1 MKFEVNFYETT
12 DGKKPVE
19 DFLLGL
25 ENKMQAKMVQMME
38 LLEEKGTA
46 LREPYTKP
54 LGDGIFELR
63 CKQASNISRALFFF
77 FLDGKIIITNG
88 FVKKTN
94 KTPPKEIRLAK
105 ERRADYIQRQEES
118 S

>member
-1 MKFEVNFYETT
+1 MRFEVKFYETT

-19 DFLLGL
+19 DFLLSL

-38 LLEEKGTA
+38 LLEEKGTD

-54 LGDGIFELR
+54 LGDGIFE
-63 CKQASNISRALFFF
+63 
-77 FLDGKIIITNG
+77 
-88 FVKKTN
+88 KTN

-105 ERRADYIQRQEES
+105 ERRADYIQQQEDL
-118 S
+118 

>member
-1 MKFEVNFYETT
+1 
-12 DGKKPVE
+12 
-19 DFLLGL
+19 
-25 ENKMQAKMVQMME
+25 MVQMME
-38 LLEEKGTA
+38 LLEEKGTD

-63 CKQASNISRALFFF
+63 CKQSSNISRALFFF
-77 FLDGKIIITNG
+77 FLGGKIIITNG

-105 ERRADYIQRQEES
+105 ERRADYIQQQEDL
-118 S
+118 

>member
-1 MKFEVNFYETT
+1 MGFEVKFYETT

-19 DFLLGL
+19 DFLLSL

-38 LLEEKGTA
+38 LLEEKGTD

-63 CKQASNISRALFFF
+63 CKQSSNISRALFFF
-77 FLDGKIIITNG
+77 FLGGKIIITNG
-88 FVKKTN
+88 FIKKTN

-105 ERRADYIQRQEES
+105 ERRADYIQQQEDL
-118 S
+118 

>member
-1 MKFEVNFYETT
+1 MRFEVKFYETT
-12 DGKKPVE
+12 DGKKTVE
-19 DFLLGL
+19 DFLLSL

-38 LLEEKGTA
+38 LLEEKGTD

-63 CKQASNISRALFFF
+63 CKQSSNISRALFFF
-77 FLDGKIIITNG
+77 FLGGKIIITNG
-88 FVKKTN
+88 FIKKTN

-105 ERRADYIQRQEES
+105 ERRADYIQQQEDL
-118 S
+118 

>member
-1 MKFEVNFYETT
+1 MKFEVRFYETI
-12 DGKKPVE
+12 DGKNPVE

-38 LLEEKGTA
+38 LLEEKGTD

-77 FLDGKIIITNG
+77 FLGGKIIITNG

-94 KTPPKEIRLAK
+94 KTPPKEICLAK
-105 ERRADYIQRQEES
+105 KRRADYLQRQEES
-118 S
+118 

>member
-1 MKFEVNFYETT
+1 MRFEVKFYETT

-19 DFLLGL
+19 DFLLSL

-38 LLEEKGTA
+38 LLEEKGTD

-63 CKQASNISRALFFF
+63 CKQSSNISRALFFF
-77 FLDGKIIITNG
+77 FLGGKIIITNG
-88 FVKKTN
+88 FIKKTN

-105 ERRADYIQRQEES
+105 ERHADYIQQQEDL
-118 S
+118 

>member
-1 MKFEVNFYETT
+1 MRFEVKFYETT

-19 DFLLGL
+19 DFLLSL

-38 LLEEKGTA
+38 LLEEKGTD

-63 CKQASNISRALFFF
+63 CKQSSNISRALFFF
-77 FLDGKIIITNG
+77 FLGGKIIITNG
-88 FVKKTN
+88 FIKKTT

-105 ERRADYIQRQEES
+105 ERRADYIQQQEDL
-118 S
+118 

>member
-1 MKFEVNFYETT
+1 MRFEVKFYETT

-19 DFLLGL
+19 YFLLSL

-38 LLEEKGTA
+38 LLEEKGTD

-63 CKQASNISRALFFF
+63 CKQSSNISRALFFF
-77 FLDGKIIITNG
+77 FLGGKIIITNG
-88 FVKKTN
+88 FIKKTN

-105 ERRADYIQRQEES
+105 ERRADYIQQQEDL
-118 S
+118 

>member
-1 MKFEVNFYETT
+1 MRFEDKFYETT

-19 DFLLGL
+19 DFLLSL

-38 LLEEKGTA
+38 LLEEKGTD

-63 CKQASNISRALFFF
+63 CKQSSNISRALFFF
-77 FLDGKIIITNG
+77 FLGGKIIITNG
-88 FVKKTN
+88 FIKKTN

-105 ERRADYIQRQEES
+105 ERRADYIQQQEDL
-118 S
+118 

>member
-1 MKFEVNFYETT
+1 MRFEVKFYETT

-19 DFLLGL
+19 DFLLSL

-38 LLEEKGTA
+38 LLEEKGTD

-63 CKQASNISRALFFF
+63 CKQSSNITNDLFFL
-77 FLDGKIIITNG
+77 FLGGKIIITNG
-88 FVKKTN
+88 FIKKTN

-105 ERRADYIQRQEES
+105 ERRADYIQQQEDL
-118 S
+118 